1 MTKSP
6 VPENR
11 DDPISRFPFS
21 TSRKGH
27 PDSRYPIPDSRLL
40 WPVLVSGLLLLLI
53 LAIGLGSVPLSPGE
67 VFDGLRGE
75 GAPEVV
81 AIVRSLRLPRA
92 LLAMLV
98 GAGLGMAGAA
108 LQGTLRNPLAEPYL
122 LGVSGGAAV
131 GAVMAVALG
140 WVAGALLPLAA
151 FVGALGAVGAAL
163 TVARAAGGRSDPRV
177 LLMAGVIIGA
187 FANAAIMVVLANA
200 PPDTVRGALW
210 WMMGSVSDAQWPTV
224 GWLAIYVAVGGG
236 LLVWRGREIDV
247 LALGEEP
254 AASLGLDVDRA
265 AGRIFGIASLLAA
278 ATVAAAG
285 LIGFVGLV
293 VPHLVRR
300 AGVRR
305 HRPLLFGAALAGGL
319 LVVGADIAARILRPP
334 SELPLGAITALIGVP
349 FFLFQLARRA

>member
-1 MTKSP
+1 VTLSRGVLWSALLAGP
-6 VPENR
+6 V
-11 DDPISRFPFS
+11 
-21 TSRKGH
+21 
-27 PDSRYPIPDSRLL
+27 
-40 WPVLVSGLLLLLI
+40 VLLI
-53 LAIGLGSVPLSPGE
+53 LAIGVGTVPLSPAE
-67 VFDGLRGE
+67 VVAGLRGE
-75 GAPEVV
+75 ASAEIN
-81 AIVRSLRLPRA
+81 AIVRTLRLPRA

-131 GAVMAVALG
+131 GAVIAVALG
-140 WVAGALLPLAA
+140 LVSGVLLPLAA
-151 FVGALGAVGAAL
+151 FAGALAAVAAVL
-163 TVARAAGGRSDPRV
+163 LVARAAGGGADPRV

-187 FANAAIMVVLANA
+187 FANAAIMVALSNA
-200 PPDTVRGALW
+200 PPNTVRGALW
-210 WMMGSVSDAQWPTV
+210 WMMGSVADADWSRIA
-224 GWLAIYVAVGGG
+224 WLAAYLGAGG
-236 LLVWRGREIDV
+236 LLLLWRAREIDV

-254 AASLGLDVDRA
+254 AAALGLDVERA
-265 AGRIFGIASLLAA
+265 AGRMFLVASLLAA

-305 HRPLLFGAALAGGL
+305 HRPLIAGAALAGGM
-319 LVVGADIAARILRPP
+319 LVIGADIAARTVRPP

-349 FFLFQLARRA
+349 FFLVQLARRV